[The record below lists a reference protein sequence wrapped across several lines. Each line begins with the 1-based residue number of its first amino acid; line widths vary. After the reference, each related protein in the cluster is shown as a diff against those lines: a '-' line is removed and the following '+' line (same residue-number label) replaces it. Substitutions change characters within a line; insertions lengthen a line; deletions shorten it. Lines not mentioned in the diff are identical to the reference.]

1 MKHLGIAMDKIGE
14 DEKRLLEAALKAM
27 DNAFVLWGFKVGAAV
42 LAENGQIYEG
52 CNVQSWVSGLGTCAE
67 RCAVNHAVLHGN
79 REIEEIAIV
88 MDAKSQDEPRPCG
101 ACLQY
106 IYDFARS
113 PKVKIVMAK
122 VKDGGIL
129 FETVEVKTL
138 GELLPS
144 PFRK

>member
-1 MKHLGIAMDKIGE
+1 MKYLGMAMDKIGE

-42 LAENGQIYEG
+42 LAVNGQIYEG
-52 CNVQSWVSGLGTCAE
+52 CNVESWVSGLGTCAE

-106 IYDFARS
+106 IYDFAKS
-113 PKVKIVMAK
+113 PKIKIVMAK
-122 VKDGGIL
+122 VKDGRIL
-129 FETVEVKTL
+129 FETVKVKTL

-144 PFRK
+144 PFRR